1 MNLASIV
8 IIVIFLILIVL
19 GILIIGIYNKLTFY
33 KNRVLNKFEA
43 ISKCLKDRTD
53 IIQKIIDIIN
63 NNSLHEDSLIL
74 ELNKLVTKINE
85 ENIVNNLLLLIN
97 ESDDILKKAL
107 SLDKIYDVLKS
118 NKEYMSLMDKFKD
131 NQYKIMYAIEI
142 YNEEVEVYNNYKQN
156 KFINIISK
164 IFKFVDYN
172 YYKK

>member
-8 IIVIFLILIVL
+8 IIIIFLILIVL
-19 GILIIGIYNKLTFY
+19 GILIIGVYNKLTFY
-33 KNRVLNKFEA
+33 KNRVFDKFKAINSCLN
-43 ISKCLKDRTD
+43 DRVD
-53 IIQKIIDIIN
+53 IINKIIDIIN
-63 NNSLHEDSLIL
+63 DNSLHEDSLIID
-74 ELNKLVTKINE
+74 LNKLVTRINE
-85 ENIVNNLLLLIN
+85 ENIVNNLLVLID

-107 SLDKIYDVLKS
+107 SLDKIYDILKS
-118 NKEYMSLMDKFKD
+118 NNEYMGLVDKFKD

-156 KFINIISK
+156 KVINIISK